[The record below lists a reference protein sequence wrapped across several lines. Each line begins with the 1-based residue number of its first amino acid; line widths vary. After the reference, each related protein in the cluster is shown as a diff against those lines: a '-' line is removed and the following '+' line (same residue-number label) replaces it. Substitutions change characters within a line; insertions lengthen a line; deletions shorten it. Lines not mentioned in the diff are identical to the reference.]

1 MLSIPRPASRQDVG
15 MSIMLELPAWQQQ
28 PERLTWSLQELAG
41 AGREDLADLVLQ
53 LVQKDGSVPLSTE
66 QCNIC
71 IKAHGS
77 AMNWDSALKILRDMS
92 AWLLPPDS
100 RSFNSLLA
108 SVNRAGEWELS
119 LSLFEEMVVVR
130 AEQNVVSH
138 MGVLS
143 ALEQS
148 QRWEQSLQHLAS
160 MQDSRLTP
168 DAVCYTAVIACCGK
182 AAIWQT
188 AVHLLGACS
197 SPNDA
202 GYNAT
207 MLACESAGQWQQV
220 LQLFHAMPSAGA
232 LHSNRSYNRAVRSLI
247 RMELWHEAVELC
259 RSAAQRGLPAT
270 SFVEYY
276 MLLKMAER
284 TSLWEM
290 ALDTFFS
297 MHRHGVAPDDKC
309 YAALFDA
316 CRAGGQ
322 TQQMLNVLRQYPPPA
337 QD

>member
-1 MLSIPRPASRQDVG
+1 

-53 LVQKDGSVPLSTE
+53 LVQEDGSVPLSTE

-71 IKAHGS
+71 INAHGI
-77 AMNWDSALKILRDMS
+77 AMKWDSALNILRDMS
-92 AWLLPPDS
+92 AWLLPPNS
-100 RSFNSLLA
+100 RSFSSLLP

-130 AEQNVVSH
+130 AEQDVLAH
-138 MGVLS
+138 TGALS
-143 ALEQS
+143 ALKQG

-160 MQDSRLTP
+160 MQDSRVTP
-168 DAVCYTAVIACCGK
+168 DAVCYTSVITGCGK
-182 AAIWQT
+182 AALWQT
-188 AVHLLGACS
+188 AVHLLAACS
-197 SPNDA
+197 LPNDA

-232 LHSNRSYNRAVRSLI
+232 VHSIDSYARAIGSLVRMAL
-247 RMELWHEAVELC
+247 RHEAVELC
-259 RSAAQRGLPAT
+259 RSAAQRGLRAT
-270 SFVEYY
+270 SVAEYY
-276 MLLKMAER
+276 MLLKMAQR

-297 MHRHGVAPDDKC
+297 MHRHGVAPDERC
-309 YAALFDA
+309 YDVLLDA

-337 QD
+337 EPD